1 MSQHDQNHGGQHE
14 HHGSRHDQD
23 ASKNSRRN
31 RGSES
36 PSSGSGDDDQ
46 LVSSSQQWHDIKMVE
61 NGESD
66 SQELVIE
73 NLEHLQES
81 TALIVTRD
89 LQTGNF
95 KIGIQQD
102 AGGVANAS
110 DIVSNAAR
118 SQITSTAS

>member
-1 MSQHDQNHGGQHE
+1 
-14 HHGSRHDQD
+14 
-23 ASKNSRRN
+23 
-31 RGSES
+31 
-36 PSSGSGDDDQ
+36 
-46 LVSSSQQWHDIKMVE
+46 MVE

>member
-1 MSQHDQNHGGQHE
+1 
-14 HHGSRHDQD
+14 
-23 ASKNSRRN
+23 
-31 RGSES
+31 
-36 PSSGSGDDDQ
+36 
-46 LVSSSQQWHDIKMVE
+46 MVE

-95 KIGIQQD
+95 KIGIQ
-102 AGGVANAS
+102 
-110 DIVSNAAR
+110 
-118 SQITSTAS
+118 